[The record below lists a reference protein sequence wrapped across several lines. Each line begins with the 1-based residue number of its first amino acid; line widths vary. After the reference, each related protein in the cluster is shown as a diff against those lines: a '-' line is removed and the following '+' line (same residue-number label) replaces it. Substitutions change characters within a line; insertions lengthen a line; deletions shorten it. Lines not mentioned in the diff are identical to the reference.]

1 MANPLHKTG
10 MLERGIYHEICRRE
24 GGKGPG
30 AGKPHSG
37 GQAPDQPVSLR
48 CPVCAGDMLFNLFDE
63 YMGFLRK

>member
-30 AGKPHSG
+30 AGKLRSG